1 MTDLEL
7 LKLKQIEETLIEV
20 WDALTDK
27 SRVDENLWH
36 RFLNLQNKTRL
47 LKIKLEK
54 ELESANKYKK

>member
-27 SRVDENLWH
+27 SRADENLWH
-36 RFLNLQNKTRL
+36 RFLNLQEKTRL

-54 ELESANKYKK
+54 ELESANK